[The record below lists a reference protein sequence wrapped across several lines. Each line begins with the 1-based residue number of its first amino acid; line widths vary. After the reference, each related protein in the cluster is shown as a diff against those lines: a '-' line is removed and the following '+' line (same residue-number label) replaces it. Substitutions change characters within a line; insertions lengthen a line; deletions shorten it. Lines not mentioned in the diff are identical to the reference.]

1 MTQIRLKVNWSR
13 AKTDSSDII
22 IGWDDYHVGDVVEI
36 EEKDIPTS
44 FSLGAYEIIKI
55 QEETQNPKEK
65 IKQKRIKNKSK
76 TWRAHANRP
85 E

>member
-1 MTQIRLKVNWSR
+1 MTQIRLRINWSR
-13 AKTDSSDII
+13 AKTDSSCKI

-36 EEKDIPTS
+36 EEKDIQTS
-44 FSLGAYEIIKI
+44 FSLDAYELIV

-65 IKQKRIKNKSK
+65 IKQKRIINKSK